1 MRGVERPIASAGGV
15 RSSSRPSCVQWD
27 RVNENVVPSIGRNP
41 AEGIASLPRRGV
53 SPARADFRRRKPRW
67 LGLVAASD
75 QSRSDQA
82 RRAGS
87 AAGKDRRRASR
98 SRLRPRPRSRATAR
112 YRSRHAGRLPWKT
125 SRQRPSQHA
134 LGCRAPL
141 RVGWHGL
148 RLSRIRF

>member
-1 MRGVERPIASAGGV
+1 M
-15 RSSSRPSCVQWD
+15 QWD

-41 AEGIASLPRRGV
+41 AEGMASLPRRGV

-87 AAGKDRRRASR
+87 AAGKACK
-98 SRLRPRPRSRATAR
+98 PIAATATTKIA
-112 YRSRHAGRLPWKT
+112 SHCTLPEPPC
-125 SRQRPSQHA
+125 RPFA
-134 LGCRAPL
+134 VENLATAAFAT
-141 RVGWHGL
+141 RVG
-148 RLSRIRF
+148 LSSVSSRGMARPQAFAHPFINKGAPDDRGAKVR